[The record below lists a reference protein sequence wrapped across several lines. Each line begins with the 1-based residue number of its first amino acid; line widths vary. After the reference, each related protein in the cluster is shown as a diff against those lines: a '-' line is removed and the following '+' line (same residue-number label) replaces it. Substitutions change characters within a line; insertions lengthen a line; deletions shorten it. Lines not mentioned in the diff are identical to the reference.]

1 MKTECH
7 LVLSITHI
15 LQLFYLATYL
25 VEKIVFSL
33 VCIESEKKNVLVIH
47 HFDHDIWRL
56 LLLGYNFV
64 CPIFVAY
71 TKDSINVQFNVFLE
85 VQYSLMA
92 YHQWFSPKEMCSF
105 GNLRRIDSPS
115 LMFSWITI
123 AAFWRAEVYY

>member
-1 MKTECH
+1 MSLGFEYNSYIAA
-7 LVLSITHI
+7 VLLSNIPSGKNRF
-15 LQLFYLATYL
+15 LFGLHR
-25 VEKIVFSL
+25 VR
-33 VCIESEKKNVLVIH
+33 KKNVLVIH

-115 LMFSWITI
+115 LMFS
-123 AAFWRAEVYY
+123 